1 MRLGNGSADTGSNYS
16 DTTICGTGSVARTSK
31 NSAVTSIVTTDPG
44 LVSNSFSST
53 MVVNLFNYSN
63 TTTYKTVLLRQSA
76 ADVEATAIVG
86 LWRSTSAINTLNL
99 FVGSGNILAGSTFT
113 LYGIAAA

>member
-1 MRLGNGSADTGSNYS
+1 MATGPTYEPIATNTLGSAVSSLTFSSISTSYTDLVLVANYGISASGYGLRMRLGNGSADTGSNYS

-63 TTTYKTVLLRQSA
+63 TTTYKTV
-76 ADVEATAIVG
+76 
-86 LWRSTSAINTLNL
+86 
-99 FVGSGNILAGSTFT
+99 
-113 LYGIAAA
+113 